1 MAFFACFFVALG
13 SLLPQLTSS
22 ESTARAAPATPSET
36 IKTLSVKVQRLQT
49 AVSGLKIA
57 VNQTLTR
64 RLRALDYQLA
74 TVCSQR
80 TVVTRILSPL
90 VIRKWK
96 EGFERKAE
104 ALVDQLLE
112 QREFDGVEDC
122 AERFVLAVCQLDHQ
136 LFVGR

>member
-1 MAFFACFFVALG
+1 MLRKAGTCAIFACFFVALG

-80 TVVTRILSPL
+80 TVVTRIYQSSNGQ
-90 VIRKWK
+90 VTARM
-96 EGFERKAE
+96 
-104 ALVDQLLE
+104 VS
-112 QREFDGVEDC
+112 C
-122 AERFVLAVCQLDHQ
+122 
-136 LFVGR
+136 